1 MKTLVGDFET
11 TVYKGQTRTDVWAA
25 AFVELGT
32 EDVDVFGSISDAWEY
47 LVNMRERLTVYFHNL
62 KFDGAFWLN
71 YFLGVCNYNQAIE
84 TAEDGSRSFKPNK
97 GMNNNEVKYLI
108 SDMGQWYSITVK
120 VKGVIIEFRDSLKL
134 LPFSVKEIGRSFK
147 TKHQKLDME
156 YTGFRYP
163 NCPISEDELAY
174 IKNDVLVVKEA
185 LEIMFAEGHTKMT
198 IGACCLKE
206 FKSGYDRF
214 EYNRIF
220 PDLQSIELTDRYGA
234 PTVDAYIR
242 KAYKGGWC
250 YLAKGKER
258 KVYHNGTTA
267 DVNSLYPSM
276 MISESGNVYPVGTPK
291 FWHGD
296 YIPTEA
302 LDGQH
307 YYFIRV
313 RTRFQI
319 REGSLPFIQI
329 KNTFRYRGNE
339 CLETSDMTTPD
350 GKHIRFWIDA
360 DGKTHDSVLTL
371 TLTMTDWKLLQE
383 HYHLMDT
390 VILDG
395 CYFRAYTGLFDNYMG
410 KYKQQKQTSKGA
422 KRQLAKLFLNNLY
435 GKMATSVNSSFKI
448 AHLSEDGAL
457 KFETVNEF
465 DKKAGFI
472 PVGAAITSYA
482 RNFTIRAAQANY
494 HGVGER
500 GFIYADTDSIHCD
513 LLPEEIVGIKV
524 HPTDFCA
531 WKLESEWDEAFFTRQ
546 KTYIERVVKSDG
558 ESCEP
563 RYEIRCA
570 GMGEQCKQLFLHSM
584 QQKPPEDFPHY
595 EDLEAEAKEF
605 LQQTHRLED
614 FDIGLKIPLKLTPK
628 QITGGVL
635 LTNTTYEM
643 R

>member
-11 TVYKGQTRTDVWAA
+11 TVYKNQTRTDVWAA

-32 EDVDVFGSISDAWEY
+32 EDVEVLGSISDAWEY
-47 LVNMRERLTVYFHNL
+47 LVDMHERLTVYFHNL
-62 KFDGAFWLN
+62 KFDGAFLLN
-71 YFLGVCNYNQAIE
+71 YFLGVCNYAQAIE

-97 GMNNNEVKYLI
+97 DMNNNEIKYLI
-108 SDMGQWYSITVK
+108 SDTGQWYSITVK

-134 LPFSVKEIGRSFK
+134 LPFAVKEIGRSFK

-198 IGACCLKE
+198 IGSCCLKE

-214 EYNRIF
+214 EYKRIF

-250 YLAKGKER
+250 YLARGKER

-276 MISESGNVYPVGTPK
+276 MSSESGNVYPVGTPK

-296 YIPTEA
+296 YIPAEA

-307 YYFIRV
+307 YYFIRAQ
-313 RTRFQI
+313 TRFQI
-319 REGSLPFIQI
+319 REGYLPFVQV

-350 GKHIRFWIDA
+350 GKHIRFWTDA

-395 CYFRAYTGLFDNYMG
+395 CYFRAYTGLFDNYME

-448 AHLSEDGAL
+448 AHLSEDGVL

-513 LLPEEIVGIKV
+513 LLADEIVGIKV

-558 ESCEP
+558 EPCDP
-563 RYEIRCA
+563 RYDIRCA

-584 QQKPPEDFPHY
+584 QQKPPEDFPYY

-605 LQQTHRLED
+605 LQQPHRLED